1 MSFAMAVR
9 FNTTVSAADARMASM
24 AYAQRIAEERLKR
37 SQERSKWYQL
47 SEEERSEILF
57 PAPKKI
63 QPEYNDATP
72 EQQRQVESHF
82 RGEGMHWRPPAQ
94 SQKVTINDLVK
105 LDPVNPINRAPYQPR
120 KPWHAGGGGYDTA
133 MAC

>member
-63 QPEYNDATP
+63 QTEYYDATP
-72 EQQRQVESHF
+72 EQTRQVESHF
-82 RGEGMHWRPPAQ
+82 RGEGLHWRPTAE
-94 SQKVTINDLVK
+94 SQQVSVKEVIKNDV
-105 LDPVNPINRAPYQPR
+105 DNPCNKAPFHPR
-120 KPWHAGGGGYDTA
+120 RPWHAGGGGYDSRLG
-133 MAC
+133 